1 MNAALSELR
10 RRYPWPAQRPDLPE
24 DWHGWL
30 CPETAAMLRRHLAV
44 GTRIVVETGSWL
56 GVSARHILRHAPRAT
71 LVCIDTWKG
80 SPEHHNNPD
89 WSQRLATL
97 YETFCRNLW
106 EARARI
112 IPMRTDA
119 LQGLAELHALGIVP
133 DLVYVDDLHQYA
145 HVLREL
151 TLLDAQW
158 HGVRLVGDDYNHPDV
173 RRAVQAAA
181 AAAGRKLTHDAAA
194 WSLK

>member
-1 MNAALSELR
+1 MNAALRALR
-10 RRYPWPAQRPDLPE
+10 RRYPWPGKRPDVPE

-30 CPETAAMLRRHLAV
+30 CPETATMLRRHLRAEA
-44 GTRIVVETGSWL
+44 RIVVETGSWL
-56 GVSARHILRHAPRAT
+56 GMSARHILRHAPRAT

-80 SPEHHNNPD
+80 SPEHLGNPD

-106 EARARI
+106 ERRARI
-112 IPMRTDA
+112 VPMRTEA
-119 LQGLAELHALGIVP
+119 LQGLTELHTLGIVP
-133 DLVYVDDLHQYA
+133 DLVYVDDLHEYG

-158 HGVRLVGDDYNHPDV
+158 HEVRLVGDDYNQGEV
-173 RRAVQAAA
+173 QRAVQTAAA
-181 AAAGRKLTHDAAA
+181 ATARKLTHNTVA
-194 WSLK
+194 WSLR